1 MDKIVNVYSLGTT
14 EDAYLMLA
22 LSKVLLN
29 IVHIGDEGPYHL
41 TKIMDLME
49 DHYEY
54 IAKLDHVRILVK
66 IELHDSFFL
75 NTRKTDILS
84 HIDSILDNGLIKD
97 LIK

>member
-1 MDKIVNVYSLGTT
+1 
-14 EDAYLMLA
+14 
-22 LSKVLLN
+22 
-29 IVHIGDEGPYHL
+29 
-41 TKIMDLME
+41 ME

-54 IAKLDHVRILVK
+54 IAKVDRVRILVK

-75 NTRKTDILS
+75 NTRKIDILS